1 MANAPKKTGKP
12 FKPVEKTAVRHEAMD
27 LLANGCSI
35 DQVADQLGVSTSAV
49 YTWLKNPELRER
61 YEIAAADYLA
71 RSRAVG
77 RQLLIGASVRAIE
90 TIAALLDCPNP
101 AVRLKA
107 AQDILD
113 RLGYRSPDKLII
125 EGGMGQAT
133 SLSSLV
139 GQLDGAEKAALIQKA
154 TVSLTVKREETSISN
169 G

>member
-1 MANAPKKTGKP
+1 MADARGKKLKP
-12 FKPVEKTAVRHEAMD
+12 FKPVEKAAVRHEAMD
-27 LLANGCSI
+27 LLANGFSV
-35 DQVADQLGVSTSAV
+35 DQAADQLGVSAAAI
-49 YTWLKNPELRER
+49 YTWLKDPDLRER
-61 YEIAAADYLA
+61 YEVAAADYLA

-77 RQLLIGASVRAIE
+77 RQLLIGASVKAIE
-90 TIAALLDCPNP
+90 TIAGLLDCPNP

-125 EGGMGQAT
+125 EGGMGQTT

-154 TVSLTVKREETSISN
+154 TVSLTLKREETSISN